1 MTEHHDHGPGH
12 HQHDPAA
19 LAELL
24 DLDAE
29 VLSSYLADLT
39 GWVGEAAGD
48 GVRRVVDL
56 GAGTGSG
63 TIALAGVFAGAEL
76 VAVDKSEGMLGRV
89 RERALAAGL
98 AGRVRTVRAD
108 LDTPLPA
115 IGPADVAWASNSLHE
130 VADPARLLGDVFA
143 LLRPGGLLAV
153 AELDGSSRFLPD
165 DVGPGLES
173 RWLAALERDRL
184 AGSAPQ
190 LGADWGPALAAAGF
204 VVVARRRFVIELG
217 PPSPAAAGRYAHAY
231 LRHIRP
237 RLDGRL
243 GGDDLATLDALID
256 GDGPEGVL
264 RRGDLAVRGART
276 AWVARRPVSNGAT
289 TS

>member
-1 MTEHHDHGPGH
+1 MVENGDMTEHHEHDHH
-12 HQHDPAA
+12 HDSSA

-29 VLSSYLADLT
+29 VLSSYLADVT
-39 GWVGEAAGD
+39 GWVGEAAGN

-63 TIALAGVFAGAEL
+63 TIALAGVFGGAEL
-76 VAVDKSEGMLGRV
+76 VAVDKSAGMLGRV
-89 RERALAAGL
+89 RAKAQAAGL
-98 AGRVRTVRAD
+98 ADRVRTVRAD
-108 LDTPLPA
+108 LDALLPA
-115 IGPADVAWASNSLHE
+115 IGPADVAWAANSMHE
-130 VADPARLLGDVFA
+130 VADPARLLRDVFA

-153 AELDGSSRFLPD
+153 AEMDGQSRFLPGN
-165 DVGPGLES
+165 VGPGLES
-173 RWLAALERDRL
+173 RWLAALERDRR
-184 AGSAPQ
+184 AGAAPE
-190 LGADWGPALAAAGF
+190 LGADWGPALTAAGF
-204 VVVARRRFVIELG
+204 EIVARRRFVIELG

-237 RLDGRL
+237 RLGA
-243 GGDDLATLDALID
+243 GDLAALDALID

-264 RRGDLAVRGART
+264 RHSDLAVRGSRT